1 MAERTLDP
9 SEERL
14 RRARDEG
21 TVALSWRASLAAA
34 LVTLTWTAPAAVTS
48 LREGFGASF
57 GAAVR
62 AARDGP
68 VQVSPGEALRAVG
81 MSALGATSLVVGAAT
96 VAYLVVSG
104 AQTRFLFAW
113 PKRSRGERAE
123 GDRLVGVVWATALL
137 AVGAHALW
145 TVARS
150 HGLVART
157 PSLCFTRWGDLFAGV
172 FARVAF
178 ASLALGVADVLYRR
192 WKLRRDLRMTRDEA
206 RREARESEGDPTLR
220 ARLRR
225 RPTE

>member
-1 MAERTLDP
+1 VTEKSLPP

-14 RRARDEG
+14 RRARAEG

-34 LVTLTWTAPAAVTS
+34 LVTVTWTAPAAVAS
-48 LREGFGASF
+48 LREGFGTSF

-62 AARDGP
+62 AAGEGSVRLT
-68 VQVSPGEALRAVG
+68 PGDALRAVG
-81 MSALGATSLVVGAAT
+81 VSALGATALVLGAAT
-96 VAYLVVSG
+96 AAYLAVSG

-113 PKRSRGERAE
+113 PKRSGNARPDA
-123 GDRLVGVVWATALL
+123 DRLASVVWVTALF

-145 TVARS
+145 TVAHSR
-150 HGLVART
+150 GLVART
-157 PSLCFTRWGDLFAGV
+157 PSLAVAVWGDLLAGV

-178 ASLALGVADVLYRR
+178 AALTLGAMDVLYRR
-192 WKLRRDLRMTRDEA
+192 WTLRRDLRMTRDEA

-225 RPTE
+225 RSSE